1 MRDSMEKG
9 FGLISW
15 NLSSVAP
22 NNEVSNFLAGVF
34 AVFDLSTPRTEEY
47 LEKEK
52 TRLRVFPLVI
62 IIDDFRANV
71 VEFHMGQ
78 EDDFD
83 EMGGNK
89 GIL

>member
-1 MRDSMEKG
+1 M
-9 FGLISW
+9 
-15 NLSSVAP
+15 AP
-22 NNEVSNFLAGVF
+22 NKEVSNLWTGVF

-52 TRLRVFPLVI
+52 TRLRVFPFLVV
-62 IIDDFRANV
+62 IDNVRANV
-71 VEFHMGQ
+71 GEFHMGQ

-89 GIL
+89 GI